1 MPYLEELAK
10 ELKEK
15 NINLIG
21 IATDSGES
29 EDKKKFAEEV
39 IKEKGVTF
47 TNISPEV
54 VGSFKE
60 EYIPKIMG
68 YPCTLLVDKDGNIR
82 GAEISGVLEL
92 QEEKIMKRID
102 EIISSYK

>member
-54 VGSFKE
+54 GGSFKE
-60 EYIPKIMG
+60 EYISKIMG
-68 YPCTLLVDKDGNIR
+68 YPYTLLVDKDGNIR
-82 GAEISGVLEL
+82 GAEISGVLEF
-92 QEEKIMKRID
+92 QKEKIMKRID
-102 EIISSYK
+102 EIINSYN